1 MLNYCDLRYINWKG
15 HLKFIIDTFNIENSS
30 LAKLGLHEGWMIVT
44 IADM

>member
-1 MLNYCDLRYINWKG
+1 MLNYCDILYIHWKG

-30 LAKLGLHEGWMIVT
+30 LTKLGLHEGWMVVT